1 MAATDLTRQEIS
13 IPQELMQIQQLAH
26 ELSQATDL
34 SELLPL
40 ISKFFYVKSDKKIS
54 IIMQDSCLFPLWKK
68 LIISHSTIL
77 ADSDII
83 ETAQKHLPNIHPL
96 YQLEGLYHF
105 TLYTAHLE
113 PEDPQAIAQLN
124 QACDQGCIPAV
135 ITQGKRL
142 SKKLLIAEDQAIDIE
157 SWELQLRQLANLLL
171 APGFIIAGQI
181 YVNMAIYLRKTTDP
195 QKHSIVEQG
204 KREEQVYELFKK
216 GILYLEA
223 SFQLIDESKDQ
234 IRYAY
239 GYDDIEE
246 AIQINDLVLF
256 NDCEES
262 LAKYIWSIVTKFR
275 VDAGIQLKPS
285 FLRHEKNVEFAQST
299 IDAYRSGLSIY
310 QDRVQKIHTPQ
321 ICSIFKIIQKNKAS
335 MDKENLRSAKRQ
347 RVSADATAFRE
358 RSKVD
363 LAKKKQAQQ
372 DIQAAATGFI
382 DKVNL

>member
-1 MAATDLTRQEIS
+1 MY
-13 IPQELMQIQQLAH
+13 P
-26 ELSQATDL
+26 
-34 SELLPL
+34 
-40 ISKFFYVKSDKKIS
+40 
-54 IIMQDSCLFPLWKK
+54 SCNN
-68 LIISHSTIL
+68 SR
-77 ADSDII
+77 
-83 ETAQKHLPNIHPL
+83 
-96 YQLEGLYHF
+96 
-105 TLYTAHLE
+105 
-113 PEDPQAIAQLN
+113 
-124 QACDQGCIPAV
+124 
-135 ITQGKRL
+135 KRL

-262 LAKYIWSIVTKFR
+262 LAKYIWSIVNKFR
-275 VDAGIQLKPS
+275 IDAGIQLKPS
-285 FLRHEKNVEFAQST
+285 FLRHKQNVEFAQST

-310 QDRVQKIHTPQ
+310 QDRVQKFTPRKYVA
-321 ICSIFKIIQKNKAS
+321 SLKLSKKIKHQWI
-335 MDKENLRSAKRQ
+335 
-347 RVSADATAFRE
+347 
-358 RSKVD
+358 
-363 LAKKKQAQQ
+363 KK
-372 DIQAAATGFI
+372 I
-382 DKVNL
+382 